1 MAAKTNTYTC
11 MRRVLHN
18 GKRYLPT
25 DAMQLSDVHASPLL
39 ALAAIRARPSR
50 QKSPEKDPGLD
61 QPAAKTV
68 AQK

>member
-18 GKRYLPT
+18 AKRYRPT
-25 DAMQLSDVHASPLL
+25 DTMQLRDEQASPLL
-39 ALAAIRARPSR
+39 ALGAIEAQGSLGKAA
-50 QKSPEKDPGLD
+50 EKGPDLD
-61 QPAAKTV
+61 KPAAKST